1 MFNPRFIVAISI
13 FILFLVITSAVK
25 NKTRILEK
33 QISNLNT
40 KILNKKKDIN
50 ETQLDFYYLT
60 SPAEIEK
67 KLKLLGFEIYKPIK
81 YSNIFFDISH
91 LTDINNKVSKLK
103 TFDEKE
109 K

>member
-1 MFNPRFIVAISI
+1 MFNPRFIVTISI

-67 KLKLLGFEIYKPIK
+67 KIKLLGFEIYKPIK

>member
-1 MFNPRFIVAISI
+1 MFNPRFIVTISI

-33 QISNLNT
+33 QISNLNI
-40 KILNKKKDIN
+40 KILNKQKDIN

>member
-33 QISNLNT
+33 QISNLNI
-40 KILNKKKDIN
+40 KILNKQKDIN

>member
-1 MFNPRFIVAISI
+1 MFNPRFIVTISI

-103 TFDEKE
+103 TFHEKE

>member
-1 MFNPRFIVAISI
+1 MFNPRFIVTISI

>member
-13 FILFLVITSAVK
+13 FISFLVITSAVK

-33 QISNLNT
+33 QITNLNT
-40 KILNKKKDIN
+40 KISHKKKDIN

>member
-13 FILFLVITSAVK
+13 FILFLVITSVVK

-40 KILNKKKDIN
+40 KILHKKKDIN

-103 TFDEKE
+103 KFDEKE